1 MKVGDTK
8 RTTNGR
14 KFLNTQLIPKI
25 AGMLEDGNE
34 VLFVGTDTAW
44 DYKPFFWNPA
54 RQCVYITL
62 DISSQYH
69 PDIVS
74 SIEECPMI
82 PDGKFHLI
90 MYIGMWEN
98 VHDNQKAL
106 KEMKRMLAQEGY
118 LLVAFPGRGY
128 RDENWA
134 VEPNQV
140 YDILSEFRVLE
151 QYCLYEGEPKPS
163 SICVLAQKI

>member
-8 RTTNGR
+8 NTSNGR
-14 KFLNTQLIPKI
+14 KFLNTWFVPRVVNL
-25 AGMLEDGNE
+25 LEDGNE
-34 VLFVGTDTAW
+34 VLFVGTDTPW

-54 RQCVYITL
+54 KQCIYTTM
-62 DISSQYH
+62 DINIAFK

-74 SIEECPMI
+74 SIEECPMV
-82 PDGKFHLI
+82 PDEKFSLV
-90 MYIGMWEN
+90 MYIGMWEF
-98 VHDNQKAL
+98 VHDNQKAFM
-106 KEMKRMLAQEGY
+106 EIKRILIPNGY
-118 LLVAFPGRGY
+118 FLIAFPGKGY

-140 YDILSEFRVLE
+140 YDILKEFRILE
-151 QYCLYEGEPKPS
+151 QYYLYEGEIKPS